1 MKKGLNRRNFIKSSA
16 IGIIGSTLIKRD
28 LLSDTEEK
36 GKEKSKSQKI
46 KKYRTLGR
54 TGFRVSDISIGFSN
68 NTQVMKRAIESG
80 VNYID
85 TAESYKNQKVVGEA
99 IKGLD
104 RKSIFITSKLEIKK
118 DKSEAGF
125 IKRFN
130 QCLKE
135 LDTEYIDCMMIHS
148 AESIEILKTPGFHS
162 AMDKM
167 KKEGKLR
174 FVGVSNHGGN
184 WFTEAKVPMA
194 TILNE
199 AVKDGRFDLFLMAY
213 NFIQEDLGAE
223 VIENCKKENIGVTL
237 MKVNPVGKYYVIR
250 DRIKKMEEEG
260 KKLHKLYREGIVRF
274 KKKADL
280 AEGFIKKYD
289 LTNPKEISNGAV
301 KFVLGNSNVSTV
313 VCSMRNFDH
322 IDEFISLSGT
332 KLTEPEKKKL
342 SLYKEG
348 PGQLYCRH
356 GCSECE
362 SSCPSE
368 LKISDIMRYNHYYD
382 AHLREKYAIKKYL
395 SLNGKDARLCAD
407 CEGYCESSCSYE
419 LPVQGL
425 LSMAHNNLSLG

>member
-1 MKKGLNRRNFIKSSA
+1 MKKGLNRRNFIKNSA
-16 IGIIGSTLIKRD
+16 LGVIGGTLANRSLIGI
-28 LLSDTEEK
+28 EEK
-36 GKEKSKSQKI
+36 AQVEK
-46 KKYRTLGR
+46 KKDPVVKDYRVLGR
-54 TGFRVSDISIGFSN
+54 TGFKVSDISLGYSGN
-68 NTQVMKRAIESG
+68 AQVIRKALESG

-85 TAESYKNQKVVGEA
+85 SAESYKNQKVVGEA
-99 IKGLD
+99 IKSVE
-104 RKSIFITSKLEIKK
+104 RNKVFVTSKLEIKK

-135 LDTEYIDCMMIHS
+135 LDTDYIDCMMIHS

-199 AVKDGRFDLFLMAY
+199 AVKDGRFDVFLLAY

-223 VIENCKKENIGVTL
+223 VIENCNKAGIGVTL
-237 MKVNPVGKYYVIR
+237 MKVNPVGSYYKIR
-250 DRIKKMEEEG
+250 DRIKKLESEG
-260 KKLHKLYREGIVRF
+260 KKVHPLYREGIVRF
-274 KKKADL
+274 KKKAES
-280 AEGFIKKYD
+280 AEEFIEKYD
-289 LTNPKEISNGAV
+289 LKNPKDIKNAAV
-301 KFVLGNSNVSTV
+301 KFVLSNKSVNTV
-313 VCSMRNFDH
+313 ACGMRNFDNVE
-322 IDEFISLSGT
+322 EFLSLSGQV
-332 KLTEPEKKKL
+332 LTEPEKKQL
-342 SLYKEG
+342 SYYKEG

-356 GCSECE
+356 GCNECE
-362 SSCPSE
+362 SSCPEE

>member
-1 MKKGLNRRNFIKSSA
+1 MKKGLNRRNFIKNSTL
-16 IGIIGSTLIKRD
+16 GIIGGTF
-28 LLSDTEEK
+28 
-36 GKEKSKSQKI
+36 I
-46 KKYRTLGR
+46 KKDLISETTEPEKKGEDSKIGAFRTLGR

-68 NTQVMKRAIESG
+68 NTQVMKKAIESG

-118 DKSEAGF
+118 DKSEAKF

-135 LDTEYIDCMMIHS
+135 LDTEYIDCMMVHS
-148 AESIEILKTPGFHS
+148 AETIEILKTPGFHS
-162 AMDKM
+162 AMDQM

-174 FVGVSNHGGN
+174 YVGVSNHGSN
-184 WFTEAKVPMA
+184 WYKEPKVRMA

-199 AVKDGRFDLFLMAY
+199 AVKDGRFDVFLMAY

-223 VIENCKKENIGVTL
+223 VIENCIKENIGVTL
-237 MKVNPVGKYYVIR
+237 MKVNPVGKYYVIS
-250 DRIKKMEEEG
+250 DRIKKLKAEG
-260 KKLHKLYREGIVRF
+260 KKVHPLYLEGVVRF
-274 KKKADL
+274 KKKAAN
-280 AEGFIKKYD
+280 AERFIKKYD
-289 LTNPKEISNGAV
+289 LNDPNEISNGAI
-301 KFVLGNSNVSTV
+301 KFVLGNKGVSSV
-313 VCSMRNFDH
+313 VCSMNNFDH
-322 IDEFISLSGT
+322 IDKFVSLSGT
-332 KLTEPEKKKL
+332 KLSEPEKRKL

-362 SSCPSE
+362 SICPSGI
-368 LKISDIMRYNHYYD
+368 KVSDIMRYNHYFD
-382 AHLREKYAIKKYL
+382 AHDRQKYAIRKYM
-395 SLNGKDARLCAD
+395 SLNGKDAGLCVD
-407 CEGYCESSCSYE
+407 CEGYCESSCTYD

-425 LSMAHNNLSLG
+425 LSMAHKNLSLG